1 MLKQI
6 QGGVCAPK
14 GFTANGVHCGIRKN
28 KTKRDLALIFSE
40 KIASASA
47 VYTQNLVKG
56 APLTVLRYGYAD
68 GFLRKKNNGVC
79 GYENNANN
87 LCMDACVRVG
97 EGEKGTWLPVL
108 TDAAE
113 TARITGTISYEV
125 LCAATRRAEMVYDN
139 ATFCGR

>member
-1 MLKQI
+1 MFDFGMRI
-6 QGGVCAPK
+6 QQLRMDR
-14 GFTANGVHCGIRKN
+14 NMSQE
-28 KTKRDLALIFSE
+28 AL
-40 KIASASA
+40 
-47 VYTQNLVKG
+47 G
-56 APLTVLRYGYAD
+56 
-68 GFLRKKNNGVC
+68 KKLGRSKSVVC

-97 EGEKGTWLPVL
+97 ESEKGTWLPVL